1 MRKLCSI
8 FCCILFITS
17 GFSQK
22 KLKVKGNKIV
32 VSEQHAVNAF
42 TTLDVSDNFE
52 VILSESIDPMLEI
65 EADSNLH
72 EFISFEV
79 KDSIFSITTTRDI
92 RRSKKLTLKIKYPE
106 TLRNLIIRDK
116 ANIKAIGPIAI
127 PNLAIEANDYSKIFA
142 TVEADNLKFVANG
155 KSDNELHITAANA
168 KIQLND
174 NTEFKGILTTEQT
187 LIDLYSKTTAKIE
200 GKIASLEL
208 RAEGDT
214 NFYGERAIINNAS
227 IQTEGSTDVYI
238 MAKETITINAIEKSE
253 IYILGQPKISITNF
267 DNESILYKKEEG
279 YTPGFFN

>member
-142 TVEADNLKFVANG
+142 TVETDNLKFVANG